1 MKVGAV
7 PVRRTV
13 PLAAV
18 LIAMMLLAAPAAQA
32 NFTWSSGIPFSG
44 EVENA
49 PACLGANSLTISWG
63 DGNASS
69 QGSFDFNGAVTGDH
83 TYAAQGTFAGSVTF
97 GDGPCA
103 GPPGWLHGDRR
114 RCTEVHPVPSRSP
127 GLRLRIAGQRRR
139 CRRRDPAGPDPGAV

>member
-7 PVRRTV
+7 PVLRTL

-18 LIAMMLLAAPAAQA
+18 LIAVMLLAAPAAQA

-49 PACLGANSLTISWG
+49 PACLGASSITISWG

-97 GDGPCA
+97 GAKPQATSA
-103 GPPGWLHGDRR
+103 GKHHR
-114 RCTEVHPVPSRSP
+114 H
-127 GLRLRIAGQRRR
+127 
-139 CRRRDPAGPDPGAV
+139 